1 MTVNKFHKKLKR
13 HCDKLSGNC
22 QRCRFVD
29 YCYSQQ
35 RDIHEDFLKEVIKS
49 LSKNEDEN
57 TGKFS
62 PVIQN
67 RYNFLSDEVS
77 NLKI

>member
-1 MTVNKFHKKLKR
+1 MLFYTQNRGETMTVNKFHKKLKR
-13 HCDKLSGNC
+13 HCDKLSGDC

-49 LSKNEDEN
+49 LSKNKGE
-57 TGKFS
+57 K
-62 PVIQN
+62 VIKN
-67 RYNFLSDEVS
+67 DYNS
-77 NLKI
+77 I